1 MVWRVLV
8 QSEGEKLP
16 QRKGVGQTPGD
27 AALAVETLE
36 EPDRHDAEVQTWGQ
50 RRTSQFGMV
59 KGSALIFA
67 ELVETSLVENRI
79 QTDIER
85 VAGRL
90 GQLATGVNPKSETAS

>member
-1 MVWRVLV
+1 
-8 QSEGEKLP
+8 
-16 QRKGVGQTPGD
+16 
-27 AALAVETLE
+27 
-36 EPDRHDAEVQTWGQ
+36 
-50 RRTSQFGMV
+50 MV

-90 GQLATGVNPKSETAS
+90 GQLATVP